1 MKSSKYSAHF
11 RRIQAVAAM
20 LLGLLVTVCLAYWL
34 NLLSSQQALRT
45 ETLAN
50 AQKQAVSLASALGLQ
65 AESQTRGLD
74 VVLQHLRNEYTQ
86 NPNPGHLDRQLSM
99 MELPADQVAQVS
111 VIGADGYLAYS
122 NLPRHERIYL
132 GDREH
137 FQAFRHDPSDRL
149 FISKPMLGRVSHVW
163 SVQFARPLLHGG
175 AFAGVVVLSV
185 AAGHLALQLADLHL
199 ASERDVAGL
208 VGRDGYYR
216 ARSSRIDEV
225 MGRAVPA
232 SSPFL
237 RADAAPHGTY
247 RFVSKVDGVDRL
259 YAWRRLERYPL
270 IVLIG
275 LETHGV
281 LAPVEM
287 ATAAGTRRSAL
298 ATAIVLM
305 LGLGIVWLMLR
316 LGRQQDRVLQNLQL
330 LQSVF
335 DAASEGIMV
344 TNAENIII
352 AVNPAFTAIT
362 GYDAEE
368 AVGRKPS
375 LLSSGQHDLVFYT
388 GLWQRLLSDGHWE
401 GELKNR
407 RKDGRLYAEWLKVS
421 VLQDDGGSPYRFV
434 ALLSDI
440 TEQKLQEER
449 VWRQANFDALTGLP
463 NRKLLADRLQLAL
476 AQAQRKN
483 TEVAVLFLDLNRFK
497 PVNDQYGHSI
507 GDELLCQVARRL
519 ERLLRAE
526 DTVARVGG
534 DEFVVVLP
542 DLGSVDAVTAT
553 CGKIAAELARP
564 FELGA
569 HVVGISCSI
578 GLALYP
584 RDATDAAELLKL
596 ADMAMYSQKH
606 GGRVAR

>member
-1 MKSSKYSAHF
+1 MKPFKYSSH
-11 RRIQAVAAM
+11 RHRIQAVAA
-20 LLGLLVTVCLAYWL
+20 LLVLLLAAICTAYWL
-34 NLLSSQQALRT
+34 NLWRSQQTLRE
-45 ETLAN
+45 ETLVK
-50 AQKQAVSLASALGLQ
+50 AQQQAISLASAIGLQ

-74 VVLQHLRNEYTQ
+74 VVLQHLRNEYAQ
-86 NPNPGHLDRQLSM
+86 NPDHVHLDQQLSM
-99 MELPADQVAQVS
+99 MELPADLVAQIS

-137 FQAFRHDPSDRL
+137 FLAFRRDPSDRL

-163 SVQFARPLLHGG
+163 SVQFARPLLRHG

-185 AAGHLALQLADLHL
+185 AARHLALQLADLHL
-199 ASERDVAGL
+199 ASERDVVGL
-208 VGRDGYYR
+208 IGRDGYYR

-225 MGRAVPA
+225 MGRTVPA

-237 RADAAPHGTY
+237 QPNAAPRGAY
-247 RFVSKVDGVDRL
+247 RFIAKVDQVERI

-275 LETHGV
+275 LDTGSIM
-281 LAPVEM
+281 APIEM
-287 ATAAGTRRSAL
+287 AIASSTRRSAL
-298 ATAIVLM
+298 ATAIVLL

-344 TNAENIII
+344 TDADNTII

-362 GYDAEE
+362 GYEAGE
-368 AVGRKPS
+368 AVGCKPS
-375 LLSSGQHDLVFYT
+375 LLSSGQHDAVFYAS
-388 GLWQRLLSDGHWE
+388 LWQRLLRDGYWE
-401 GELKNR
+401 GQLKNR

-421 VLQDDGGSPYRFV
+421 VLQDETGSPYRFV

-449 VWRQANFDALTGLP
+449 IWRQANFDALTGLP

-483 TEVAVLFLDLNRFK
+483 TEVAVLFLDLDRFK
-497 PVNDQYGHSI
+497 PVNDQYGHAV
-507 GDELLCQVARRL
+507 GDELLRQVARRL
-519 ERLLRAE
+519 EGLLRAE

-542 DLGSVDAVTAT
+542 DLGSAEAMAAT
-553 CGKIAAELARP
+553 CDKITAELARP

-569 HVVGISCSI
+569 HVVEISCSI

-584 RDATDAAELLKL
+584 RHATDAAELLRL

-606 GGRVAR
+606 GGRVAG